1 MTDIPNNPLLK
12 GTSAGQ
18 MALRLDA
25 MDGKVDGKIDAKT
38 WNVFVKGKG
47 GKNIEKSIDVNN
59 AMNSITTY
67 ALKNSKT
74 SNIGV
79 NDLMNKWFGD
89 IASTEQMDKLKDI
102 AKFRLDPKDIK
113 AGMFQLPSETM
124 DMPPVDAASI
134 SGLVKQTE
142 IKPLDSSDFQMKRL
156 KEIAKFSLDPKA
168 DIPFKMDMPPVD
180 AASISGLVKQTE
192 IKPLDSSGV
201 QLNHFTQ
208 KSEDNK
214 YDDIV
219 RAALDWEGRYFKPN
233 TEGSMSAVKD
243 PLPPERDTMPP
254 TRDTQPPADAKQG
267 VFPLSDIRD
276 ENDRVICDI
285 YYNSD
290 NGSVENY
297 MRYEYDGDSKQPVK
311 SIKYDSDGN
320 VLSYSI
326 HEYRKGKE
334 TKEICYKPN
343 GDVDWY
349 NVSGYDDKEN
359 KTIGIRYEPD
369 GNFKSYT
376 CWQYDE
382 SGNVISE
389 SKFDSEGQLIREG

>member
-142 IKPLDSSDFQMKRL
+142 IKPLDSS
-156 KEIAKFSLDPKA
+156 
-168 DIPFKMDMPPVD
+168 
-180 AASISGLVKQTE
+180 
-192 IKPLDSSGV
+192 GV
-201 QLNHFTQ
+201 QLNHFAQ